1 MGSNRR
7 SQIIYCVKIIF
18 GGSEITLI
26 QWSSRAVEK
35 AIAQGVMGK
44 SIWINLLAGQ
54 WRCTGEHT
62 GYPKVILTISDKTAR
77 SRKSLYVWTSIYVPV
92 HMETRANFRCYSSG
106 TFTLGFLSFFSF
118 FFILERVFSVGLSL
132 AWILPSSLGWLPSGG
147 PKVCLSP
154 SPVLESQVHA
164 NTLDSFM
171 SVLGLDLRTA
181 CSPGKHLPVVIFF
194 FGPPAHK

>member
-35 AIAQGVMGK
+35 AIAQVVTGK

-54 WRCTGEHT
+54 WRSTGQHT

-92 HMETRANFRCYSSG
+92 HMETRVNFRCYSSG
-106 TFTLGFLSFFSF
+106 TSILGFLSF

-132 AWILPSSLGWLPSGG
+132 AWILPSSLGWLPSG
-147 PKVCLSP
+147 PKGMPVSIP
-154 SPVLESQVHA
+154 SPGIAS
-164 NTLDSFM
+164 
-171 SVLGLDLRTA
+171 A
-181 CSPGKHLPVVIFF
+181 CYHTWLLHVSSGTWPQNCMLTR
-194 FGPPAHK
+194 